1 MIITETNRLTL
12 REFKFEDAENL
23 YNLNSDQEVIKY
35 TGDKAFQSILEAKI
49 FIQNYDAYSKYGYGR
64 WAVELKT
71 TKQFIGWCGLKYIP
85 SLNETD
91 IGFRLIKDFWEK
103 GYATEAAKAS
113 LEFAFNVLKM
123 EAIVG
128 IAMKENIA
136 SIKVLEKIGMVF
148 WKEFIF
154 DEHPGLYFKIE
165 KGDFK

>member
-1 MIITETNRLTL
+1 MIITETNRLIL
-12 REFKFEDAENL
+12 REFIFEDAENL
-23 YNLNSDQEVIKY
+23 YKLNSDPEVIKY
-35 TGDKAFQSILEAKI
+35 TGDNAFQSVEEAKI

-64 WAVELKT
+64 WAVELKA

-113 LEFAFNVLKM
+113 LEFGFNVLKM
-123 EAIVG
+123 EVIVG
-128 IAMKENIA
+128 RAMKENVA